1 MATLTEPQPT
11 GQQPNIKPVDTVAGG
26 SQPAELDLRDAQ
38 RVQELNAK
46 AAMRDQAAQGNITPP
61 EGGGFDVSKPPATPN
76 AVPISTQTNPF
87 KLEATE
93 QSESA
98 EAQGVPTAEPVA
110 GAEQVPQATED
121 NSNHTIA
128 PDAGAPQPG
137 EAPAAAPQ
145 PEAND
150 PAGQAQP
157 AAEKPKRKKFLG
169 LF

>member
-1 MATLTEPQPT
+1 MAIQTEPQPT
-11 GQQPNIKPVDTVAGG
+11 GQQPNIKPVDTLAGG

-76 AVPISTQTNPF
+76 AVPINTQTNPF

-93 QSESA
+93 QGDTA
-98 EAQGVPTAEPVA
+98 EPQGVPTTAPVSA
-110 GAEQVPQATED
+110 VEQTPQATED
-121 NSNHTIA
+121 NSNHMIT

-137 EAPAAAPQ
+137 EAPVVASQ
-145 PEAND
+145 PEANAPD
-150 PAGQAQP
+150 AQVQP

-169 LF
+169 IF